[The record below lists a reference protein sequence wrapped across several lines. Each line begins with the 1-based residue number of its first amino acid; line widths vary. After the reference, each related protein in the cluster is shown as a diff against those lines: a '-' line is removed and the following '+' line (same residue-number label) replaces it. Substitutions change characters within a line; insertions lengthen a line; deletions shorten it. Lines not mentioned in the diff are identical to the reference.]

1 MTSRIPGRYRT
12 MLSWTEMASSPMAW
26 NVEVLSRVVFSDPNR
41 KLIVSSRYLDP
52 NIDKMQTIS
61 NKVRNTFYLLK
72 DFLKSHKKVL
82 IVHYIVYK
90 FRAIGHSRLNSSLT
104 VGRIHVV

>member
-82 IVHYIVYK
+82 IVHNIV
-90 FRAIGHSRLNSSLT
+90 
-104 VGRIHVV
+104 

>member
-52 NIDKMQTIS
+52 NIQYQIKLEIH
-61 NKVRNTFYLLK
+61 LLK

-90 FRAIGHSRLNSSLT
+90 YRAIGHSRPNSSLT

>member
-61 NKVRNTFYLLK
+61 NYLEIHLLK

-82 IVHYIVYK
+82 IVHNIVYK
-90 FRAIGHSRLNSSLT
+90 YRAIGHSRPNSSLT